1 MNRHRRSLLRLGA
14 IAGAAAA
21 IPGFS
26 LASSRPVVGISL
38 PLTGVQA
45 SVASELR
52 AGYAAALRN
61 VAELHILDDQSKAEL
76 TAKHMRDFSAM
87 PSVVATTGIVGTPH
101 AKAAIPVAREGG
113 LPVVGIRSGAG
124 ELRDGNSNVFHLR
137 ASFEDEISKI
147 LDMAS
152 VYRNVGV
159 LYSDDAFGKGVLAH
173 AERVAAD
180 KRVVIGAQVP
190 VDRNGGNLK
199 QQVALLAQRKERLGT
214 VLMALIQTP
223 ALAAA
228 KELRNTHSFVMPI
241 FGMSFIA
248 TSGFAASTDP
258 AFDGIALASPFPL
271 ARVAIENMARA
282 FREQMI
288 ADRTPELIESPT
300 AFEGYFYGSVLA
312 DAITNGGA
320 SRKQI
325 SAYLSQSRPLDVKD
339 VSIRFDAQRVGY
351 RYLNVLRKQG
361 ATLRA

>member
-1 MNRHRRSLLRLGA
+1 MTLGRRSL

-21 IPGFS
+21 LPIF
-26 LASSRPVVGISL
+26 AVAAKARPVVGISL

-45 SVASELR
+45 PVAKELR
-52 AGYAAALRN
+52 SGYTAALRH
-61 VAELHILDDQSKAEL
+61 VADLHVLDDESKPAL
-76 TAKHMRDFSAM
+76 SAKHMREFAGMS
-87 PSVVATTGIVGTPH
+87 SVVATTGIVGTPH
-101 AKAAIPVAREGG
+101 AKEAIPVARDGG
-113 LPVVGIRSGAG
+113 LPVVGIRSGAA
-124 ELRDGNSNVFHLR
+124 ELRDGSAGVFHLR
-137 ASFEDEISKI
+137 ASFEDEVTKI

-152 VYRNVGV
+152 IYRNVGV
-159 LYSDDAFGKGVLAH
+159 LYSDDAFGRGVLAH

-180 KRVVIGAQVP
+180 RRVVIGAQIA

-199 QQVALLAQRKERLGT
+199 QKVAELAERKERLGT
-214 VLMALIQTP
+214 VLLALIQNP

-228 KELRNTHSFVMPI
+228 KELRNTHQFVMPI

-248 TSGFAASTDP
+248 TSGFSSSMDP

-282 FREQMI
+282 FRTTMVT
-288 ADRTPELIESPT
+288 DKTPELIESPT

-312 DAITNGGA
+312 DAIEHGGP
-320 SRKQI
+320 SRKLI
-325 SAYLSQSRPLDVKD
+325 TAYLSHGRPLDVKD